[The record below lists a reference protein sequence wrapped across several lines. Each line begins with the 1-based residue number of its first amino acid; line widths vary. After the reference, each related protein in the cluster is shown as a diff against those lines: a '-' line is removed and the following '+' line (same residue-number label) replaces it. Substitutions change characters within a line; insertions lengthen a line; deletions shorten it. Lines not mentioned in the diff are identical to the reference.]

1 MELKEAGI
9 DSEAIHFI
17 SRGLQYGKRGV
28 IEDFT
33 IFSGDEMIDQC
44 RQYMSKDS
52 VGIPKSVLPNVHGF
66 LSAMTHGIY
75 IRNQLTIN

>member
-9 DSEAIHFI
+9 DSETIHFI

-33 IFSGDEMIDQC
+33 IFFIIG
-44 RQYMSKDS
+44 
-52 VGIPKSVLPNVHGF
+52 L
-66 LSAMTHGIY
+66 LS
-75 IRNQLTIN
+75 